1 MKVIKLTDED
11 DADFLRKKERV
22 AIGTLK
28 LAGDGSYVK
37 GVGMR
42 DGDFYLLEETSEDSE
57 YMAFIGNVDPT
68 QRQWLVDT
76 ILTNGVKNTL
86 DIDLPPIPE
95 GSTLV
100 FFKKIRRKKYLFRT
114 LWDFKIQEKVAV

>member
-11 DADFLRKKERV
+11 DADYLRKKERV

-57 YMAFIGNVDPT
+57 YMAFISDVDST
-68 QRQWLVDT
+68 RREGLVDA
-76 ILTNGVKNTL
+76 ILTRGTKNTL

-95 GSTLV
+95 DSTLV
-100 FFKKIRRKKYLFRT
+100 FFKKLRNKKYLFRT
-114 LWDFKIQEKVAV
+114 LWDFKIQEKTAI

>member
-1 MKVIKLTDED
+1 MKVLKLTDED

-22 AIGTLK
+22 AVGTLK
-28 LAGDGSYVK
+28 LAGDGCYVK

-42 DGDFYLLEETSEDSE
+42 DGDFYLLEETTEDSE
-57 YMAFIGNVDPT
+57 YMAFVGDVDST

-76 ILTNGVKNTL
+76 ILTNGAKNTL
-86 DIDLPPIPE
+86 DIDLPPVPE

-100 FFKKIRRKKYLFRT
+100 FFKKIRNKKYLFRT
-114 LWDFKIQEKVAV
+114 LWDFKIQEKTAI

>member
-57 YMAFIGNVDPT
+57 YMAFVSDVDPT
-68 QRQWLVDT
+68 KRQWLVDT
-76 ILTNGVKNTL
+76 ILANGTKNTL

>member
-11 DADFLRKKERV
+11 DADYLRKKERV

-57 YMAFIGNVDPT
+57 YMAFVSDVDPT
-68 QRQWLVDT
+68 KRQWLVDT
-76 ILTNGVKNTL
+76 ILANGTKNTL

-95 GSTLV
+95 DSTLV
-100 FFKKIRRKKYLFRT
+100 FFKKLRNKKYLFRT
-114 LWDFKIQEKVAV
+114 LWDFKIQEKTAI